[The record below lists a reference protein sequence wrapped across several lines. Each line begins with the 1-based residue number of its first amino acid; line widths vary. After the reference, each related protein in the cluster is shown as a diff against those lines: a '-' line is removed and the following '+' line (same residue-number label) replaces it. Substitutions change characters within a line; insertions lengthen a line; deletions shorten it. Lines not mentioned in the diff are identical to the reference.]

1 METILQIDDEP
12 KQHARPVASPQASL
26 EVPPTEAD
34 GAEGEMRD
42 PMSPV
47 YSLPSSET
55 LVGSPTPPSLDYY
68 PDRQDTHDTQEFV
81 REHGTFQKLKSGHNL
96 GDLDSEEVLEVES
109 PNEVSPGSA
118 TTSLDGTQ
126 QAQPVVQPLGP
137 GDAPAP
143 YGGTDQKPPHENKSK
158 PPHEIASG
166 EPFEHVPDIKDAQAP
181 RPVLGQP
188 HISEEAIRQ
197 RAKRIF
203 MPRRDGSLKVSQEI
217 FKEWKAKGKERKNLE
232 EIFKRCGY
240 NAETW
245 TKAYCTVITH
255 LDCFMYHAYE
265 NI

>member
-1 METILQIDDEP
+1 MPDL
-12 KQHARPVASPQASL
+12 
-26 EVPPTEAD
+26 
-34 GAEGEMRD
+34 
-42 PMSPV
+42 MSPESTLAQ
-47 YSLPSSET
+47 SLMT
-55 LVGSPTPPSLDYY
+55 LVDTPTPPPRKLMPDSWPYQ
-68 PDRQDTHDTQEFV
+68 DRQDTHDTQEFL
-81 REHGTFQKLKSGHNL
+81 REAQKWQ
-96 GDLDSEEVLEVES
+96 LDAEEVPEVES
-109 PNEVSPGSA
+109 PIEVSPGSA

-126 QAQPVVQPLGP
+126 QAQPLVQPLGP

-143 YGGTDQKPPHENKSK
+143 YGGTDQKPPHEIPSKS
-158 PPHEIASG
+158 PHGITDAD
-166 EPFEHVPDIKDAQAP
+166 PFEHVPDVKDARAP

-245 TKAYCTVITH
+245 TKAVQQSHTLTFCLNTIKYLKWLVVLNSFIQTS
-255 LDCFMYHAYE
+255 LMGLRMPFYY
-265 NI
+265 